1 MRKSPLQCNFHSI
14 RCNTDAFEKI
24 QLYKFEQMRKRR
36 FLKVE
41 EFATELIIAG
51 YERLGEKAVNPVKI
65 EFDKTSI
72 TDNKEI
78 INQNVNTANEIDIP
92 SPKQEPDKT
101 TFDFKGNGYL
111 DNEEVNAYSKISITE
126 ICKAHKDGSLKFIQ
140 HGHKFFHKK
149 EDVDKWI
156 IEHLEKKFSIQQN
169 NGIPD
174 EEQTHD

>member
-1 MRKSPLQCNFHSI
+1 MRKPSLQCNFHSI
-14 RCNTDAFEKI
+14 RCNTEAFEKI

-51 YERLGEKAVNPVKI
+51 YERLTEHAVNPIQTKY
-65 EFDKTSI
+65 DKTSV
-72 TDNKEI
+72 TDTKEI
-78 INQNVNTANEIDIP
+78 INQNVNTENEIDIP
-92 SPKQEPDKT
+92 STKQEPDKT
-101 TFDFKGNGYL
+101 SFDFKGNGYL
-111 DNEEVNAYSKISITE
+111 DNEEVNTYSKISITE

-156 IEHLEKKFSIQQN
+156 VELLEKKFSTQQN
-169 NGIPD
+169 NGILD
-174 EEQTHD
+174 EK